1 MATQFNSI
9 HDIFESIKSN
19 SFNREYAW
27 EIANAY
33 IFEEN
38 KNIEFDEKLFDG
50 FGFLFDFLL
59 TEQFEISDEEFKNL
73 AVKILN
79 INNEV
84 INPIDIKKV
93 LYEKQLKELRIK
105 FEKNYIS
112 KEIYKN
118 QISKYLD

>member
-1 MATQFNSI
+1 MVTYFNNI

-38 KNIEFDEKLFDG
+38 KSIEFNEKLFDG

-59 TEQFEISDEEFKNL
+59 SEQFEISDEDFKTL
-73 AVKILN
+73 IGKILN
-79 INNEV
+79 IDNEL
-84 INPIDIKKV
+84 INPIEIKKV
-93 LYEKQLKELRIK
+93 LYEKQLNELKIK

>member
-1 MATQFNSI
+1 MTTQFNNI
-9 HDIFESIKSN
+9 HDVFESIKSN

-38 KNIEFDEKLFDG
+38 KSIEFNEKLFDG

-59 TEQFEISDEEFKNL
+59 SEQFEISDEEFKTL
-73 AVKILN
+73 VGKILN
-79 INNEV
+79 IDNEL
-84 INPIDIKKV
+84 INPIEIKKV
-93 LYEKQLKELRIK
+93 LYEKQLNELKIK